1 MARHEPNRKSL
12 AVALVAAFLAVTLL
26 VGALAILFGGQVR
39 QKAQQL
45 AQENAMPAVSE
56 PSGSQEGISSQP
68 QEGPGPEQEAPEAS
82 SQPQQE
88 PEEPAPVVFSYPDEL
103 RAAVVTPGQDFLT
116 GGETGRAAVASQLD
130 RAVENAG
137 AYSLNTI
144 ILDTRGTAGAIYP
157 SQVRPTLGLEIDCVD
172 YLASKARDAGL
183 YFYAIYDLAPLE
195 GEEASLE
202 QAAQG
207 VAEFVETYQ
216 PDGLLLSG
224 YQTQE
229 GAGDYLDYLASG
241 GGMGYRNYQCQ
252 TPEALLRTAAE
263 ASRQAASNT
272 QVGLLAD
279 AVWENA
285 SADPEG
291 SDTSAAYTSLGS
303 GHADTR
309 RYVQEGL
316 FDFVMVDNPGSTAS
330 ATAPFGTVAQWWAD
344 TVSGTDTLLYMLHD
358 AQAAASVSAEQLTAQ
373 VISAQEVSGISG
385 DAFAPLNGLVANT
398 ASASTLV
405 QYLNDEINEQWVLT
419 QLAVTTPTQLT
430 FTTQEQTV
438 TFQGASDPQAEVTIN
453 GDLVP
458 TNESGYFTIREDL
471 QPGLNTFVI
480 AHKGRSYTYNIT
492 REVQVIREVSPT
504 GSISVD
510 GDMQVTVTAL
520 AYEDATVVASI
531 GGQQVT
537 LSVADTF
544 GDEVDPNSGYLLY
557 TGVFTAPSAS
567 NTATQLGTITFTGTA
582 RGETQTVQGASVT
595 INKRAVMGE
604 GAVVYVTADQAETFP
619 IDTINDQSDADY
631 FPLPKGTMDKT
642 YGDEIVYQGVNG
654 NGQPVTKRY
663 WKLESGLRVYS
674 TDIQATNSA
683 MPSQNEIS
691 AMSVKSSGA
700 YTNVALRTAQKVP
713 YTVDYNGSSL
723 VFKFAYTA
731 RVPEEI
737 TFQENALFSDASWSG
752 SSLTLTLKVPGSF
765 LGYKASYEGDVL
777 TLRFNNSPGGLEG
790 ARIVV
795 DPGHGGN
802 DPGTLGFYPGKDEAD
817 INLSVARE
825 LVSEL
830 QRRGATVLMVD
841 QGTTMASRL
850 AAARAFNPQILVSLH
865 CNSSATNSSARGTE
879 VYYFY
884 PFQKTLASTLSSQIS
899 SALGTT
905 NRGAK
910 DGLYYMTRES
920 QFACV
925 LAEMGFVSNEAEYT
939 RLINSG
945 YQQEI
950 ASSIASGLERYLA
963 SIYSGGDYEEDTGSE
978 EEEDEK
984 DEEPDEDAV
993 LVEEIEIEEEDG
1005 LDRVEIGDRLT
1016 LTASVSPS
1024 DADNPDVKWTTQDD
1038 DLIQLSHEDGESC
1051 KVEGL
1056 RNGVAVVRATARDS
1070 GHAVATYEIRVGT
1083 GDEDD
1088 NEEEEDPEPEEGV
1101 LIRSIEIE
1109 GPKTLEVGGS
1119 RGEYTVKVTPSNAE
1133 DPGVRWEVIGGED
1146 CVILSNETDSSCKL
1160 EGIEPGTVKL
1170 EARGYGDN
1178 EEVYQVLRITVEE

>member
-56 PSGSQEGISSQP
+56 PSGSQEGTGSQP
-68 QEGPGPEQEAPEAS
+68 QEGSGPEQEAPEAS

-130 RAVENAG
+130 RAVENAE

-172 YLASKARDAGL
+172 YLASKARDEGL

-229 GAGDYLDYLASG
+229 DAGDYLDYLASG

-263 ASRQAASNT
+263 ASRQAAPNT

-398 ASASTLV
+398 ASTSTLV

-438 TFQGASDPQAEVTIN
+438 TFQGASDPQAEVT
-453 GDLVP
+453 
-458 TNESGYFTIREDL
+458 
-471 QPGLNTFVI
+471 
-480 AHKGRSYTYNIT
+480 
-492 REVQVIREVSPT
+492 
-504 GSISVD
+504 
-510 GDMQVTVTAL
+510 
-520 AYEDATVVASI
+520 
-531 GGQQVT
+531 
-537 LSVADTF
+537 
-544 GDEVDPNSGYLLY
+544 
-557 TGVFTAPSAS
+557 
-567 NTATQLGTITFTGTA
+567 
-582 RGETQTVQGASVT
+582 
-595 INKRAVMGE
+595 
-604 GAVVYVTADQAETFP
+604 
-619 IDTINDQSDADY
+619 
-631 FPLPKGTMDKT
+631 
-642 YGDEIVYQGVNG
+642 
-654 NGQPVTKRY
+654 
-663 WKLESGLRVYS
+663 
-674 TDIQATNSA
+674 
-683 MPSQNEIS
+683 
-691 AMSVKSSGA
+691 
-700 YTNVALRTAQKVP
+700 
-713 YTVDYNGSSL
+713 
-723 VFKFAYTA
+723 
-731 RVPEEI
+731 
-737 TFQENALFSDASWSG
+737 
-752 SSLTLTLKVPGSF
+752 
-765 LGYKASYEGDVL
+765 
-777 TLRFNNSPGGLEG
+777 
-790 ARIVV
+790 
-795 DPGHGGN
+795 
-802 DPGTLGFYPGKDEAD
+802 
-817 INLSVARE
+817 
-825 LVSEL
+825 
-830 QRRGATVLMVD
+830 
-841 QGTTMASRL
+841 
-850 AAARAFNPQILVSLH
+850 
-865 CNSSATNSSARGTE
+865 
-879 VYYFY
+879 
-884 PFQKTLASTLSSQIS
+884 
-899 SALGTT
+899 
-905 NRGAK
+905 
-910 DGLYYMTRES
+910 
-920 QFACV
+920 
-925 LAEMGFVSNEAEYT
+925 
-939 RLINSG
+939 
-945 YQQEI
+945 
-950 ASSIASGLERYLA
+950 
-963 SIYSGGDYEEDTGSE
+963 
-978 EEEDEK
+978 
-984 DEEPDEDAV
+984 
-993 LVEEIEIEEEDG
+993 
-1005 LDRVEIGDRLT
+1005 
-1016 LTASVSPS
+1016 
-1024 DADNPDVKWTTQDD
+1024 
-1038 DLIQLSHEDGESC
+1038 
-1051 KVEGL
+1051 
-1056 RNGVAVVRATARDS
+1056 
-1070 GHAVATYEIRVGT
+1070 
-1083 GDEDD
+1083 
-1088 NEEEEDPEPEEGV
+1088 
-1101 LIRSIEIE
+1101 
-1109 GPKTLEVGGS
+1109 
-1119 RGEYTVKVTPSNAE
+1119 
-1133 DPGVRWEVIGGED
+1133 
-1146 CVILSNETDSSCKL
+1146 
-1160 EGIEPGTVKL
+1160 
-1170 EARGYGDN
+1170 
-1178 EEVYQVLRITVEE
+1178 

>member
-26 VGALAILFGGQVR
+26 VGALAMLFGSQVH
-39 QKAQQL
+39 QKAQEL
-45 AQENAMPAVSE
+45 AQESPSPSSSE
-56 PSGSQEGISSQP
+56 SIEDQGGSSSEDHSQEESLAGGDSGSSETVSQP
-68 QEGPGPEQEAPEAS
+68 DEELEQT
-82 SQPQQE
+82 E
-88 PEEPAPVVFSYPDEL
+88 PVSFHFPDEM

-116 GGETGRAAVASQLD
+116 EGDTSRTTIASQLD
-130 RAVENAG
+130 RAVENAVG
-137 AYSLNTI
+137 YSLNTI
-144 ILDTRGTAGAIYP
+144 ILDTRGTAGTIYP

-172 YLASKARDAGL
+172 YLASAARDAGL
-183 YFYAIYDLAPLE
+183 YFYTIYDLSLLDEGEAPLD
-195 GEEASLE
+195 
-202 QAAQG
+202 QIAQG
-207 VAEFVETYQ
+207 VEEFVGEYQ
-216 PDGLLLSG
+216 PDGLLLAG
-224 YQTQE
+224 YQSQDS
-229 GAGDYLDYLASG
+229 AGDYVEYLSSG

-263 ASRQAASNT
+263 ASRRAEPST

-285 SADPEG
+285 SVDPDG
-291 SDTSAAYTSLGS
+291 SETTAEYTSLSS

-309 RYVQEGL
+309 HYVQEGL
-316 FDFVMVDNPGSTAS
+316 FDFVMVDNPGSTTS
-330 ATAPFGTVAQWWAD
+330 STAPFGTVAQWWAD
-344 TVSGTDTLLYMLHD
+344 TVSGTDALLYMLHD

-373 VISAQEVSGISG
+373 VISAQDISEISG
-385 DAFAPLNGLVANT
+385 EAFSPLAGLINNT
-398 ASASTLV
+398 ASTSTLV

-480 AHKGRSYTYNIT
+480 AHKGKSYTYNIT

-510 GDMQVTVTAL
+510 GDMQVTVSAL

-531 GGQQVT
+531 GGQQIT
-537 LSVADTF
+537 LSVSDTF
-544 GDEVDPNSGYLLY
+544 GDEVDPTSGYLLY

-619 IDTINDQSDADY
+619 IDTINDRSNADY

-654 NGQPVTKRY
+654 NGEPVTKRY
-663 WKLESGLRVYS
+663 WKLESGVRVYS
-674 TDIQATNSA
+674 SDIQATNSA

-737 TFQENALFSDASWSG
+737 DFQENALFSDASWSG

-765 LGYKASYEGDVL
+765 LGYKASYEGDIL
-777 TLRFNNSPGGLEG
+777 TLRFNNSPGSLEG

-817 INLSVARE
+817 INLSVAQE

-830 QRRGATVLMVD
+830 KRRGATVLMVD

-884 PFQKTLASTLSSQIS
+884 PFQQTLAATLSSQIS
-899 SALGTT
+899 NALGTN

-925 LAEMGFVSNEAEYT
+925 LAEMGFVSNESEYT

-945 YQQEI
+945 YQAEI
-950 ASSIASGLERYLA
+950 ADAIASGLESYLS
-963 SIYSGGDYEEDTGSE
+963 SIYSGGSYEEDDSGDDPE
-978 EEEDEK
+978 DEEDG
-984 DEEPDEDAV
+984 EDV
-993 LVEEIEIEEEDG
+993 LVEKIEIEEED
-1005 LDRVEIGDRLT
+1005 DRDQVDIGERLT
-1016 LTASVSPS
+1016 LTAVVSPS

-1038 DLIQLSHEDGESC
+1038 DLIEISHEDGESC
-1051 KVEGL
+1051 RVEGL
-1056 RNGVAVVRATARDS
+1056 KNGVAIVKAIARDS
-1070 GHAVATYEIRVGT
+1070 GRETATYEIQVGT
-1083 GDEDD
+1083 GDESD
-1088 NEEEEDPEPEEGV
+1088 NEEEDPEPEEGV

-1109 GPKTLEVGGS
+1109 GPTTLTVGGS
-1119 RGEYTVKVTPSNAE
+1119 RGEYTVKVTPANAE

-1146 CVILSNETDSSCKL
+1146 CVILSNESDTSCKL
-1160 EGIEPGTVKL
+1160 EGIEAGTVKL

-1178 EEVYQVLRITVEE
+1178 EDVYRVFRITVEE